1 MRNHTVFIRH
11 ENQAQQHVT
20 VSAFGEN
27 DAVQKVSKMGLGGVI
42 FAVRDQWSTM
52 PAPV

>member
-1 MRNHTVFIRH
+1 VRNHTVFIRH
-11 ENQAQQHVT
+11 ENAAQQHVQ

-42 FAVRDQWSTM
+42 FAVRDQYSNL
-52 PAPV
+52 PLPV